1 MARAMRI
8 LIGGVP
14 YGYGNLGDEAIL
26 ACIVEGCRQVCPE
39 AEITVLTGKP
49 SETGECL
56 KVRAVR
62 LRLGD
67 GRGEFAWSREM
78 LHAFWENDLF
88 ILGGANG
95 LSECPQMPLKMVGM
109 AKLLGKKVMLYGVG
123 LDSIRHQFLP
133 NRPWKRRLCRAADTL
148 LGRSGRFQSLYEDAR
163 TGLIRWCLRVVC
175 NRVDLISVRD
185 AESAALLREYGV
197 QTPPLHVTA
206 DPALLLDEE
215 ADNHPAGALA
225 PLERKDLIGVG
236 ISGEQ
241 APPPPVQKAIA
252 QVLDY
257 LVQKYRVRILFI
269 SINPYTDPGLMGEIK
284 GYMEERQAAEI
295 LMEPLTPAKL
305 LTILR
310 HTELIISSRLHLLLM
325 AFVCNVPC
333 VGLSRGRKMKIDK
346 FLHRLGLEVVGDVR
360 EIDASRLRQACEQTW
375 LDRTRIRDPMRELLC
390 DMRQVARKN
399 RSLLAALVHG
409 SG

>member
-1 MARAMRI
+1 MTVYTNF
-8 LIGGVP
+8 LTP
-14 YGYGNLGDEAIL
+14 P
-26 ACIVEGCRQVCPE
+26 CPE
-39 AEITVLTGKP
+39 VEITVLTGKP
-49 SETGECL
+49 SETEECL
-56 KVRAVR
+56 KVRAVP
-62 LRLGD
+62 LRLGN
-67 GRGEFAWSREM
+67 GRGEFAWSRDL

-148 LGRSGRFQSLYEDAR
+148 LGRPGRFQSLYEDAR

-197 QTPPLHVTA
+197 QTLPLHVTA
-206 DPALLLDEE
+206 DPALLLDGE

-225 PLERKDLIGVG
+225 LLERKDLIGVG

-241 APPPPVQKAIA
+241 APPPPAQKAIA

-269 SINPYTDPGLMGEIK
+269 PINPYTDPVLMGEIRD
-284 GYMEERQAAEI
+284 YMEERQEAEI
-295 LMEPLTPAKL
+295 LMGQFTPEKL
-305 LTILR
+305 LPILR
-310 HTELIISSRLHLLLM
+310 QTDLIISSRLHLLVM

-346 FLHRLGLEVVGDVR
+346 FLHRLGLEAVGDVR

-399 RSLLAALVHG
+399 HSLLAALVHG

>member
-1 MARAMRI
+1 M
-8 LIGGVP
+8 IGGVP

-26 ACIVEGCRQVCPE
+26 ACIVEGCRQACPE
-39 AEITVLTGKP
+39 VEITVLTGKP
-49 SETGECL
+49 SETEECL
-56 KVRAVR
+56 KVRAVP
-62 LRLGD
+62 LRLGG
-67 GRGEFAWSREM
+67 GRGEFAWSREL

-88 ILGGANG
+88 LLGGANG
-95 LSECPQMPLKMVGM
+95 LSECPQMPLKMVCM

-133 NRPWKRRLCRAADTL
+133 DRPWKRRLCRAADTV
-148 LGRSGRFQSLYEDAR
+148 LGRPGRFQSLYEDAR

-175 NRVDLISVRD
+175 NCVDLISVRD

-206 DPALLLDEE
+206 DPALLLDGE
-215 ADNHPAGALA
+215 ADSHPAWALA
-225 PLERKDLIGVG
+225 PLERKGLIGVG

-241 APPPPVQKAIA
+241 APPPPVRRAIA

-257 LVQKYRVRILFI
+257 LVRKYRVRILFI
-269 SINPYTDPGLMGEIK
+269 PINPYTDPVLMGEIRDD
-284 GYMEERQAAEI
+284 MEERQEAEI
-295 LMEPLTPAKL
+295 LMGQVTPAEL
-305 LTILR
+305 LPILR
-310 HTELIISSRLHLLLM
+310 QTDLIISSRLHLLVM

-346 FLHRLGLEVVGDVR
+346 FLHRLGLEAVGDVR

-375 LDRTRIRDPMRELLC
+375 LDRARIRDPMRELLR
-390 DMRQVARKN
+390 DMRRMARKN
-399 RSLLAALVHG
+399 HSLLAALVRG